1 MKKYDYDFKIS
12 VVEAYKNGLNYKEI
26 REKFHV
32 TKTCFY
38 DWLKLYNTKVHQ
50 KEKTFTYKQYEEL
63 QKKFEKISREL
74 EIIKLS
80 HCFADSPRKQKEEAI
95 ERLVDKFPI
104 KEMCRVLDLPV
115 GTFYNY
121 HLRRVDTTQNQIRDE
136 YLKEEIIKIFNESG
150 QRFCAPKIATKLSE
164 LGIKTTKEKV
174 SNLMKQM
181 GITSKQCKKRTF
193 EKKQGKL
200 TSCKNYLNRH
210 FEQSEPNKFW
220 VGDVTT
226 IFIKNNKFYLC
237 VIIDLF
243 SRKVVAY
250 RLSAQNNS
258 NLTVNTFKDAFEE
271 RNRPAGLCFHS
282 DQGANYISCEYRNLL
297 KTLKVKQSFSR
308 KANPYDNAVIESFFS
323 NFKREEINHHDYEF
337 FEELQESVKEY
348 MNYYNDYRP
357 HLSLKN
363 KTPNQVENDYEL
375 SVLSELSV

>member
-1 MKKYDYDFKIS
+1 M
-12 VVEAYKNGLNYKEI
+12 
-26 REKFHV
+26 R
-32 TKTCFY
+32 
-38 DWLKLYNTKVHQ
+38 
-50 KEKTFTYKQYEEL
+50 
-63 QKKFEKISREL
+63 
-74 EIIKLS
+74 
-80 HCFADSPRKQKEEAI
+80 
-95 ERLVDKFPI
+95 
-104 KEMCRVLDLPV
+104 
-115 GTFYNY
+115 
-121 HLRRVDTTQNQIRDE
+121 
-136 YLKEEIIKIFNESG
+136 
-150 QRFCAPKIATKLSE
+150 PKIATKLSE
-164 LGIKTTKEKV
+164 LGINTTKKKV
-174 SNLMKQM
+174 SNLMEQM
-181 GITSKQCKKRTF
+181 GIKSKQCKKRTF

-200 TSCKNYLNRH
+200 ASCKNYLNRH

-271 RNRPAGLCFHS
+271 RNRPVGLCFHS

-297 KTLKVKQSFSR
+297 KTLKVKQSFSS